1 MHRVPVVPAWEE
13 AVTQRPIDIRAADID
28 RAFVAERL
36 KRALDQGRL
45 TLPEYDDRLARIYAA
60 RTYGDLDQV
69 VADLPSVVAE
79 ARAHAAAPT
88 ASASAPGPERGL
100 LRYPWW
106 AWLIT
111 AITIIIVVSIL
122 VGGLVTLADK

>member
-1 MHRVPVVPAWEE
+1 MD
-13 AVTQRPIDIRAADID
+13 QRPLDQRPLDQRPVDLRAADID

-36 KRALDQGRL
+36 KTALDQGRL
-45 TLPEYDDRLARIYAA
+45 TLPEYDERLAQIYAA
-60 RTYGDLDQV
+60 RTYGELDLV
-69 VADLPSVVAE
+69 VADLPSVLAE
-79 ARAHAAAPT
+79 SRARAQALQPVPPAP
-88 ASASAPGPERGL
+88 SMAPDRGL

-122 VGGLVTLADK
+122 VGALLALVGV